1 MSRPT
6 SVLGSSAVIVFLA
19 VAIPFCLAQQEK
31 VIYTFGTS
39 GFQDGQFPQTGLV
52 RDSAG
57 NLYGT
62 TLGGGSNGGAGTVFR
77 LSKRANG
84 QFADTILHSF
94 DELGGDGFQPEAGV
108 TLDSAGNIY
117 GTTAYGGAYGG
128 ASGFGVAFELLANPG
143 GGWREKILH
152 SFGHG
157 TDGLVPRGG
166 PLVIDA
172 SGNLFGVTN
181 AGGLYG
187 QGIVFELSLKADGA
201 WAEKI
206 IYNFGNGTDLSQPG
220 GLTFDSSGNLY
231 GAASFGGSSGGGGI
245 YKLTPMGISWSEQ
258 ILYNFAN
265 NGVDG
270 YDPNYGLVFDPSG
283 NLYGTTAYGGSGNPS
298 NCEPKQYLGCGIVF
312 EMTPSVSGAWTETI
326 LYNFTGKPDA
336 NYPQSGP
343 VFDAFGNLYG
353 TSLVGGFG
361 NQGSVYELSPQTDG
375 TWTEAIVQ
383 NFGTD
388 GTQPYGTLLFDP
400 SGNIYGTLSNGAAFV
415 SGAVFEITP

>member
-336 NYPQSGP
+336 NYPLSGP
-343 VFDAFGNLYG
+343 AFDAFGNLYG
-353 TSLVGGFG
+353 TSLAGGLG